1 LKLVLLFILFIFLFL
16 DFPFCAM
23 EKRSIKSLDKKLNQ
37 KRKNSG
43 KKKESKIEASHDE
56 DFDKVLKEIH
66 QKKSEI
72 QENLQAL
79 ESEKEKIKNKGQRDH
94 HFPKKPKEDECL
106 LLQEKINSL
115 INQTCR
121 YVLSLEGSR
130 RKIGLYSENKES
142 IGLSQEIRNLQKN
155 IRTLNSWLANKDYQS
170 MAQRVYEV
178 ELQELKIKLNSE
190 QDNLLM
196 LVSEIIR
203 IYYQNPKFEYLDEAE
218 NILHDVIKIDLDKF
232 KVLGIKEEKTEAT
245 ILLQKIK
252 HLREFFQ
259 NPEKKITNALTND
272 IQPKLENV

>member
-1 LKLVLLFILFIFLFL
+1 
-16 DFPFCAM
+16 M

>member
-1 LKLVLLFILFIFLFL
+1 
-16 DFPFCAM
+16 
-23 EKRSIKSLDKKLNQ
+23 
-37 KRKNSG
+37 
-43 KKKESKIEASHDE
+43 
-56 DFDKVLKEIH
+56 
-66 QKKSEI
+66 
-72 QENLQAL
+72 
-79 ESEKEKIKNKGQRDH
+79 
-94 HFPKKPKEDECL
+94 
-106 LLQEKINSL
+106 
-115 INQTCR
+115 
-121 YVLSLEGSR
+121 
-130 RKIGLYSENKES
+130 
-142 IGLSQEIRNLQKN
+142 
-155 IRTLNSWLANKDYQS
+155 